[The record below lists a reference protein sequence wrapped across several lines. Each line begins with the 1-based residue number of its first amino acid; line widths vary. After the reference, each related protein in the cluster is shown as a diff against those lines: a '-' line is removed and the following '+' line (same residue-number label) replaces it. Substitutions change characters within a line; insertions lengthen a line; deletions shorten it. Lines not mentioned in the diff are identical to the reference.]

1 MTALLWVVNLNYWAC
16 AALPII
22 FLASTIKIEVPR
34 LRFVF
39 YAYYPIHLALL
50 LLIQKLMPVSL

>member
-1 MTALLWVVNLNYWAC
+1 MTALHWVDNLNYWAC

-22 FLASTIKIEVPR
+22 FLALYIKIKVPR

-39 YAYYPIHLALL
+39 YAYYPLHLALL
-50 LLIQKLMPVSL
+50 LLTQKFMPISI